1 MIFSKFLSSKISI
14 QLVIF
19 FIAGCQFI
27 PYSKEEIDL
36 DANNVEINNQH
47 SETESFTQFIGSLE
61 QNISLPNEG
70 WNTDNL
76 LATLYFYNT
85 KIKTAEK
92 QYQTVKN
99 DEVIAKFRPQSSIG
113 AEVGS
118 GDGANDD
125 LSKDIEG
132 LGVMFPLETANKR
145 LIRYEIALN
154 TSQSAYEDYRL
165 LSWNER
171 LMLINALIQY
181 SFNIKKINTIK
192 NELFSRQSIYL
203 MTKKR
208 FETGVEDNIQLQQS
222 KIALQLVENKLKSFQ
237 INQLSIRKQ
246 IAQKAGIKLHHLEK
260 NPLLADNIIN
270 NLMNIMQT
278 IDDEKISL
286 FRENAIQTRID
297 LRRDLANYARAEAA
311 LKLEVAKQYPD
322 IKFSPAYLYDFGDK
336 IWTLG
341 ISTLI
346 PNLEK
351 NKALIAKAESF
362 RESES
367 SKIIDMQLA
376 IANDIDS
383 LLLYLNDSSEKY
395 NNAKALNADKELLL
409 VNLEKKFKN
418 GILSRFELEQE
429 KIKLYEIDYIY
440 LDSLY
445 NLIQGG
451 YEIEKTFHTPFV
463 SQLHL
468 EKEPNE

>member
-1 MIFSKFLSSKISI
+1 LIFSNFLSSKII
-14 QLVIF
+14 ILLVII

-27 PYSKEEIDL
+27 PYFKEEIDL

-47 SETESFTQFIGSLE
+47 SETESFTQFIGSLG

-154 TSQSAYEDYRL
+154 KSQSAYEDYRL

-208 FETGVEDNIQLQQS
+208 FEKGIEDNIQLQQS
-222 KIALQLVENKLKSFQ
+222 N
-237 INQLSIRKQ
+237 
-246 IAQKAGIKLHHLEK
+246 
-260 NPLLADNIIN
+260 NIIN
-270 NLMNIMQT
+270 SLLNIMQT

-286 FRENAIQTRID
+286 LRENAIQTRID

-362 RESES
+362 RETES
-367 SKIIDMQLA
+367 SKIMDMQLA

-451 YEIEKTFHTPFV
+451 YEIEKTFHIPFV

>member
-1 MIFSKFLSSKISI
+1 LIFSKFLSSKISI

-47 SETESFTQFIGSLE
+47 SETESFTQFITSLG

-132 LGVMFPLETANKR
+132 LGVTFPLETANKR

-171 LMLINALIQY
+171 LMLIDALIQY

-203 MTKKR
+203 MTKER
-208 FETGVEDNIQLQQS
+208 FEKGIEDNIQLQQS
-222 KIALQLVENKLKSFQ
+222 KIALQLAENKLKSFQ

-270 NLMNIMQT
+270 NLLNIMQT
-278 IDDEKISL
+278 IDDEKITL
-286 FRENAIQTRID
+286 LRENAIQTRID

-367 SKIIDMQLA
+367 SKIMDMQLA

-445 NLIQGG
+445 NLIQGS
-451 YEIEKTFHTPFV
+451 YEIEKTFHMPFV
-463 SQLHL
+463 SQLRL
-468 EKEPNE
+468 EKKPNE